1 MAIEINAW
9 NRHAEL
15 FNARL
20 RTPSQRRGA
29 PGVGWLA
36 GCVRIVGLIN
46 CTSLIS
52 MSYPCEIVSPIPC
65 NPSLF
70 FKTSVGRLAL

>member
-1 MAIEINAW
+1 M
-9 NRHAEL
+9 
-15 FNARL
+15 
-20 RTPSQRRGA
+20 SSCSSSDQ
-29 PGVGWLA
+29 
-36 GCVRIVGLIN
+36 GLPTDATALKALTACQLYSDGRYDQ

-52 MSYPCEIVSPIPC
+52 MSYPCGIVSPIPC